1 MGFSQISSRMSEVL
15 ATLSETHVVTILH
28 LLVQVE
34 MLGTSTSKMGDMRLV
49 QMATMATPRAT
60 LVCFATQHEQSD
72 SVPRGKSAQSEI
84 AI

>member
-1 MGFSQISSRMSEVL
+1 MSEVL

-49 QMATMATPRAT
+49 QMATMETPRAT
-60 LVCFATQHEQSD
+60 PVCLAIQHEQSD
-72 SVPRGKSAQSEI
+72 LVLRGKSAQSEI